1 MHISGDNTTVARSFV
16 GGWATAA
23 ITDDDIVV
31 VVVVV
36 VVVVAGGNACE
47 DAGVETL
54 AAPGVCLGERLRV
67 LEGDEQRGQ
76 G

>member
-1 MHISGDNTTVARSFV
+1 MHISGDNTTVGRSFV
-16 GGWATAA
+16 GGWATTA

-31 VVVVV
+31 V
-36 VVVVAGGNACE
+36 AGGSACE